1 MASSGSGYDLSSSTF
16 SPDGRIFQIEYAAKA
31 VENAGT
37 ALGLK
42 CRDGVVLAVEK
53 PLQSKML
60 VARTTGRRIHTV
72 DEHAGVAITGFV
84 SDGRQIVNR
93 AREEASSYDETYGT
107 KIPPETLASRLSAYV
122 HYFTLHGA
130 LRPFGASTLVA
141 AYDPATKKH
150 SLHMVEP
157 SGVGYE
163 YFGAAAGRGRQPART
178 EMEKLAINPKT
189 AGGSSGGEGG
199 EDNLITVAEGV
210 KQLAKIIYTL
220 HDESKDKPFELEMS
234 WLCEGT
240 GWKHAGVPRD
250 VIAEATEWAKK
261 EIAEAEEESED
272 DDDDEMEE

>member
-37 ALGLK
+37 ALGLR

-53 PLQSKML
+53 PLQNKML

-72 DEHAGVAITGFV
+72 AEHAGVAITGFV

-93 AREEASSYDETYGT
+93 ARDEASSYDETYGT
-107 KIPPETLASRLSAYV
+107 TIPPQTLASRLSAYV

-130 LRPFGASTLVA
+130 LRPFGVSTLVA
-141 AYDPATKKH
+141 AYDASTQKH
-150 SLHMVEP
+150 SLHVVEP
-157 SGVGYE
+157 SGVSYE

-189 AGGSSGGEGG
+189 ASTTGGE
-199 EDNLITVAEGV
+199 EELITVAEGV

-220 HDESKDKPFELEMS
+220 HDEAKDKPFELEMS
-234 WLCEGT
+234 WLSEGT
-240 GWKHAGVPRD
+240 GWKHVGVPRD
-250 VIAEATEWAKK
+250 TIKEAVEWAKK
-261 EIAEAEEESED
+261 EIEEAEEESDE
-272 DDDDEMEE
+272 DDDEMEE

>member
-37 ALGLK
+37 ALGLR

-53 PLQSKML
+53 PLQNKML
-60 VARTTGRRIHTV
+60 VAKTTGRRIHTV
-72 DEHAGVAITGFV
+72 DEHAGVAMTGFV

-93 AREEASSYDETYGT
+93 AREEASSYNETYGT
-107 KIPPETLASRLSAYV
+107 KIPPTTLAARLSAYV

-157 SGVGYE
+157 SGVSYE

-189 AGGSSGGEGG
+189 AGGVGSTTTEGM
-199 EDNLITVAEGV
+199 ESLITVADGV
-210 KQLAKIIYTL
+210 KQLAKIIHSL
-220 HDESKDKPFELEMS
+220 HDEAKDKPFELEMS
-234 WLCEGT
+234 WLSEGT
-240 GWKHAGVPRD
+240 GWKHAGVPRN
-250 VIAEATEWAKK
+250 VIKEAVEWAKK
-261 EIAEAEEESED
+261 EIEEAEEESDE
-272 DDDDEMEE
+272 DDDEMEE

>member
-37 ALGLK
+37 ALGLR
-42 CRDGVVLAVEK
+42 CQDGVVLAVEK
-53 PLQSKML
+53 PLQNKML
-60 VARTTGRRIHTV
+60 VAKTTGRRIHTIA
-72 DEHAGVAITGFV
+72 EHAGVAMTGFV

-93 AREEASSYDETYGT
+93 AREEASNYDETYGT
-107 KIPPETLASRLSAYV
+107 KIPPSTLASRLSAYV

-141 AYDPATKKH
+141 AYDTATKKH

-157 SGVGYE
+157 SGVSYE

-189 AGGSSGGEGG
+189 AGGAAGGAEG

-234 WLCEGT
+234 WLSEGT

-250 VIAEATEWAKK
+250 MISKAVDWAKR
-261 EIAEAEEESED
+261 EIEEAEEESED
-272 DDDDEMEE
+272 DEMEE

>member
-37 ALGLK
+37 ALGLR

-53 PLQSKML
+53 PLQNKML
-60 VARTTGRRIHTV
+60 VAKTTGRRIHTV
-72 DEHAGVAITGFV
+72 DEHAGVAMTGFV

-93 AREEASSYDETYGT
+93 AREEASSYNETYGT
-107 KIPPETLASRLSAYV
+107 KIPPQTLASRLSAYI

-130 LRPFGASTLVA
+130 LRPFGCSTLVA
-141 AYDPATKKH
+141 AYDPATSKH

-157 SGVGYE
+157 SGVSYE

-189 AGGSSGGEGG
+189 AGGTGEGG
-199 EDNLITVAEGV
+199 PDDNLITVAEGV

-240 GWKHAGVPRD
+240 EWKHAGVPRN
-250 VIAEATEWAKK
+250 VMEEAVTWAKK
-261 EIAEAEEESED
+261 EIEEADEEESEEED
-272 DDDDEMEE
+272 EEMEE

>member
-37 ALGLK
+37 MLGLR
-42 CRDGVVLAVEK
+42 CRDGVVMAVEK
-53 PLQSKML
+53 PLGNKML
-60 VARTTGRRIHTV
+60 VAATTGRRIHTV
-72 DEHAGVAITGFV
+72 DEHAGVAMTGFV

-93 AREEASSYDETYGT
+93 AREEASSYEETYGT
-107 KIPPETLASRLSAYV
+107 KIPPQTLSARLSTYV

-130 LRPFGASTLVA
+130 LRPFGCSTLVA

-157 SGVGYE
+157 SGVSYE

-189 AGGSSGGEGG
+189 TDGE
-199 EDNLITVAEGV
+199 ENLMTVAEGV
-210 KQLAKIIYTL
+210 KQLAKIIHTL

-234 WLCEGT
+234 WLSEGT

-250 VIAEATEWAKK
+250 VIKEATVWAKK
-261 EIAEAEEESED
+261 EIEEAEEESED
-272 DDDDEMEE
+272 DEMEE

>member
-37 ALGLK
+37 ALGLR

-53 PLQSKML
+53 PLQNKML
-60 VARTTGRRIHTV
+60 VAATTGRRIHTV
-72 DEHAGVAITGFV
+72 DEYAGVAMTGFV

-93 AREEASSYDETYGT
+93 AREEAGSYEETYGT
-107 KIPPETLASRLSAYV
+107 KIPPTTLAARLSTYV

-157 SGVGYE
+157 SGVSYE
-163 YFGAAAGRGRQPART
+163 YFGAAAGRGRQSART
-178 EMEKLAINPKT
+178 EMEKLPTNPKT
-189 AGGSSGGEGG
+189 AGGAEGG
-199 EDNLITVAEGV
+199 EENLITVAEGV
-210 KQLAKIIYTL
+210 KQLAKIIHTL
-220 HDESKDKPFELEMS
+220 HDEAKDKPFELEMS
-234 WLCEGT
+234 WLSEGT
-240 GWKHAGVPRD
+240 GWRHAGVPRAT
-250 VIAEATEWAKK
+250 IAEAVAWAKK
-261 EIAEAEEESED
+261 EIEEAEEESED
-272 DDDDEMEE
+272 DEMEE

>member
-37 ALGLK
+37 ALGLR

-60 VARTTGRRIHTV
+60 VAATTGRRIHTV
-72 DEHAGVAITGFV
+72 DEHAGVAMTGFV

-93 AREEASSYDETYGT
+93 AREEASSYEQTYGT
-107 KIPPETLASRLSAYV
+107 KIPPQTLAARLSTYV

-130 LRPFGASTLVA
+130 LRPFGCSTLVA
-141 AYDPATKKH
+141 AYDPAASRH

-157 SGVGYE
+157 SGVSYE

-189 AGGSSGGEGG
+189 AGDDG
-199 EDNLITVAEGV
+199 LITVAEAV
-210 KQLAKIIYTL
+210 RQLTKIVYTL
-220 HDESKDKPFELEMS
+220 HDAAKDKPFELEMS
-234 WLCEGT
+234 WLSEGT

-250 VIAEATEWAKK
+250 VIAEATAWAKK
-261 EIAEAEEESED
+261 EIEEAEEESED
-272 DDDDEMEE
+272 DEMEE

>member
-37 ALGLK
+37 ALGLR

-53 PLQSKML
+53 PLQNKML
-60 VARTTGRRIHTV
+60 VAKTTGRRIHTV
-72 DEHAGVAITGFV
+72 DEHSGVAITGLV

-93 AREEASSYDETYGT
+93 AREEASNYDETYGT
-107 KIPPETLASRLSAYV
+107 KIPPQTLAQRLSTYV

-130 LRPFGASTLVA
+130 LRPFGTSTLIA
-141 AYDPATKKH
+141 AYDPGTKKH

-157 SGVGYE
+157 SGVSYE

-189 AGGSSGGEGG
+189 AGGDTGTGDE
-199 EDNLITVAEGV
+199 NLITVAEGV
-210 KQLAKIIYTL
+210 KQLAKIIYAL
-220 HDESKDKPFELEMS
+220 HDEAKDKPFELEMS
-234 WLCEGT
+234 WLSEGT
-240 GWKHAGVPRD
+240 GWKHAGVPRT
-250 VIAEATEWAKK
+250 VIQEATDWAKK
-261 EIAEAEEESED
+261 EIEEAEEESED
-272 DDDDEMEE
+272 DDEMEE

>member
-16 SPDGRIFQIEYAAKA
+16 SPDGRIFQIEYAGKA

-37 ALGLK
+37 ALGLR

-53 PLQSKML
+53 PLQNKML

-72 DEHAGVAITGFV
+72 DEHAGVAMTGFV

-93 AREEASSYDETYGT
+93 AREEASSYSETYGT
-107 KIPPETLASRLSAYV
+107 KIPPSTLATRLSTYV

-141 AYDPATKKH
+141 AYDPASKRH

-157 SGVGYE
+157 SGVSYE

-178 EMEKLAINPKT
+178 EMEKLPINPKT
-189 AGGSSGGEGG
+189 TEGEEEG
-199 EDNLITVAEGV
+199 LITVAEGV
-210 KQLAKIIYTL
+210 KQLAKIIHTL

-234 WLCEGT
+234 WLSEGT
-240 GWKHAGVPRD
+240 GWRHAGVPRD
-250 VIAEATEWAKK
+250 VIAEAVVWAKK
-261 EIAEAEEESED
+261 EIEEAEEESED
-272 DDDDEMEE
+272 DDEMEE

>member
-37 ALGLK
+37 ALGLR

-53 PLQSKML
+53 PLGNKML

-72 DEHAGVAITGFV
+72 DEHAGVAMTGFV

-93 AREEASSYDETYGT
+93 AREEASSYNETYGT
-107 KIPPETLASRLSAYV
+107 KIPPETLAARLSTYV

-141 AYDPATKKH
+141 AYDPATKRH

-189 AGGSSGGEGG
+189 ASAAGGSPE
-199 EDNLITVAEGV
+199 EEDDNLITVAEGV
-210 KQLAKIIYTL
+210 KQLAKIIHAL
-220 HDESKDKPFELEMS
+220 HDEAKDKPFELEMS
-234 WLCEGT
+234 WLSEGT

-250 VIAEATEWAKK
+250 VIAEAVEWAKK
-261 EIAEAEEESED
+261 EIAEAEEESEE
-272 DDDDEMEE
+272 DDDEMEE

>member
-37 ALGLK
+37 ALGLR

-53 PLQSKML
+53 PLQNKML
-60 VARTTGRRIHTV
+60 VAKTTGRRIHTV
-72 DEHAGVAITGFV
+72 DDHAGVAITGFV

-93 AREEASSYDETYGT
+93 AREEASSYEQTYGT
-107 KIPPETLASRLSAYV
+107 KIPPLTLAARISTYV

-130 LRPFGASTLVA
+130 LRPFGCSTLVA
-141 AYDPATKKH
+141 AYDPATKRH

-157 SGVGYE
+157 SGVSYE

-189 AGGSSGGEGG
+189 AGGDAGGE
-199 EDNLITVAEGV
+199 ERLITAAEAV
-210 KQLAKIIYTL
+210 RQLAKIVYGL
-220 HDESKDKPFELEMS
+220 HDEAKDKPFELEMS
-234 WLCEGT
+234 WLTEGT
-240 GWKHAGVPRD
+240 GWRHAGVPRD
-250 VIAEATEWAKK
+250 VIAEATAWAKK
-261 EIAEAEEESED
+261 EIEEAEEESED
-272 DDDDEMEE
+272 DEMEE